1 MLWTQELLRERG
13 FASTDDYTKK
23 DQNDDDDSSVSDMSS
38 ISSEEE
44 EEEEEEDKINIDRY
58 IAEQRKLFSPA
69 PSSLHAYSH
78 RASMVSHY
86 SSTTNAAEETT
97 AEEHIILNASQNPI
111 LIFFHNC
118 FSSCL

>member
-13 FASTDDYTKK
+13 FTSTTAEDCTNKK
-23 DQNDDDDSSVSDMSS
+23 DEDDDDSSVSDMSS
-38 ISSEEE
+38 VSSEEE
-44 EEEEEEDKINIDRY
+44 DEDKMTIDHY

-86 SSTTNAAEETT
+86 SSTHNAAEEPT
-97 AEEHIILNASQNPI
+97 AEVTSANQNPI
-111 LIFFHNC
+111 SIFFHNC